1 MTWLTMPASDP
12 HRRRLKPGRGVLLQ
26 PGRDRP
32 SRSHRAWL
40 SAPLCSSSAS
50 YIPNSVS
57 EAPIAAAYSS
67 IQFTSAR
74 SSSDGSLSIA
84 ASISVTVRTSR
95 IYPAHQT
102 SASFEPH
109 TYGPLAPLLETSH
122 SRRKE
127 LARRA
132 GKGRAGE
139 RQPDQEDHGETKNAT
154 VHFSQLL
161 VALIAR
167 LLGSPEFNTVKRV
180 PEDKN

>member
-74 SSSDGSLSIA
+74 SSSDGSLPIA
-84 ASISVTVRTSR
+84 ASIPVTVL
-95 IYPAHQT
+95 T
-102 SASFEPH
+102 SAFIRLVRFGKLRAA
-109 TYGPLAPLLETSH
+109 YGRTPTPVLETFH
-122 SRRKE
+122 SRREE
-127 LARRA
+127 LARRV
-132 GKGRAGE
+132 GKGRCRE
-139 RQPDQEDHGETKNAT
+139 RQPD
-154 VHFSQLL
+154 
-161 VALIAR
+161 
-167 LLGSPEFNTVKRV
+167 SPGRCH
-180 PEDKN
+180 